1 MLIVDDHQ
9 EIRTVLRANL
19 ETLDLDL
26 DLVDVPSGEEAIVEV
41 VGTGIDLLIADVGLP
56 GLSGIELIRKLKT
69 TYKEMRV
76 IVITGLDD
84 EEVQQEIADLE
95 PEAFFLKPLKMP
107 AFLNAVRKTM
117 GLDPVE
123 EESEELIKL
132 TKKTLHPDVTTRIA
146 DLRGELGAISI
157 NVIEASGVIVADT
170 GIMPDTV
177 YESHVLPLLINTFK
191 TTNKISYYLGN
202 ESPDSVWYFSGDKYD
217 LFWSHIN
224 SNYGMIIITN
234 PVTQNNDLT
243 WVLTTVDLAI
253 KEVTEIIEGL
263 ADKTDL
269 DAESKN
275 TTTSKAAAA
284 DKSSTKESPSKAAKA
299 ELPEE
304 TPKGSNG
311 KAKKAEKSSSMKSD
325 DSKKDLESTTEGENE
340 VHDFWKAA
348 TLEEEIT
355 RIDSPDSLSFE
366 QAQKLGFIPGG
377 DAL

>member
-19 ETLDLDL
+19 ETLGLDL

-56 GLSGIELIRKLKT
+56 GLSGLELVRKLKV
-69 TYKEMRV
+69 TYNEMQV
-76 IVITGLDD
+76 IIITGLDD
-84 EEVQQEIADLE
+84 DDVHQEIADLD

-107 AFLNAVRKTM
+107 EFLNAVRKTM

-123 EESEELIKL
+123 EDPEEFIKL
-132 TKKTLHPDVTTRIA
+132 TKKSLHPDVTSRIA

-157 NVIEASGVIVADT
+157 MVIESSGVIAAET
-170 GIMPDTV
+170 GIVPDTV
-177 YESHVLPLLINTFK
+177 YESHVMPLLLNTFK
-191 TTNKISYYLGN
+191 TINKISYYLGK
-202 ESPDSVWYFSGDKYD
+202 ESPESVWYFSGEKYD

-224 SNYGMIIITN
+224 SSYGMIIITN

-243 WVLTTVDLAI
+243 WVLTTVDIAI
-253 KEVTEIIEGL
+253 QEVTEIIEGL
-263 ADKTDL
+263 VENQKPAAKSKKTTKTKT
-269 DAESKN
+269 ATAKK
-275 TTTSKAAAA
+275 TS
-284 DKSSTKESPSKAAKA
+284 SKAAKA
-299 ELPEE
+299 ELPQD

-311 KAKKAEKSSSMKSD
+311 SAKKATKSTAKKSPA
-325 DSKKDLESTTEGENE
+325 KKKEPESNPEGENE

-355 RIDSPDSLSFE
+355 RIDSPDSLSFD